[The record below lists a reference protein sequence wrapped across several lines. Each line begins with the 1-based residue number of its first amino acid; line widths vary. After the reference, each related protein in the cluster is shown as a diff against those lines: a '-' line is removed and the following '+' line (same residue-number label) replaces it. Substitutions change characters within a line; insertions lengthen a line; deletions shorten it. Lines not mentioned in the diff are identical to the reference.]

1 MTLFQRGNVIVQ
13 SYPYF
18 PDMLA
23 VANAIAADDHAAAA
37 ETLLQQR
44 AFSSEVCLITRAD
57 SYTCPNNW
65 GIT

>member
-1 MTLFQRGNVIVQ
+1 
-13 SYPYF
+13 
-18 PDMLA
+18 MLA